1 MSLPPLLQEHIKFL
15 EDEGHKIEV
24 TVNSEIHIVFKD
36 YKISDNIWNRNS
48 TDILV
53 ITHPT
58 YPNAK
63 MDMFWVDPPISLKSG
78 KVAQA
83 ANTTENKIGKN
94 WQRFSWHVPT
104 WNPAHDNLITY
115 LNVVDDRLKRDE

>member
-1 MSLPPLLQEHIKFL
+1 MPLPPLLQEHIKSL
-15 EDEGHKIEV
+15 EEEGHKIEV
-24 TVNSEIHIVFKD
+24 NINSEIHIVFKD
-36 YKISDNIWNRNS
+36 YKIPSNIWNRDK
-48 TDILV
+48 TDLLV

-78 KVAQA
+78 KKAQA
-83 ANTTENKIGKN
+83 AEAIENKIGKN
-94 WQRFSWHVPT
+94 WQRFSWHIGS

-115 LNVVDDRLKRDE
+115 LDVVNDRLRRDG

>member
-1 MSLPPLLQEHIKFL
+1 MSLPPLLQEHIRYL

-24 TVNSEIHIVFKD
+24 TVNSEIHIVIKD
-36 YKISDNIWNRNS
+36 YKISDKIWNRTS
-48 TDILV
+48 IDLLI

-63 MDMFWVDPPISLKSG
+63 MDMFWVDPPISLKNG

-83 ANTTENKIGKN
+83 SDTIENKIGKN
-94 WQRFSWHVPT
+94 WQRFSWHVKL
-104 WNPAHDNLITY
+104 WNPGQDNLITY
-115 LNVVDDRLKRDE
+115 LNVVDDRLRREE